1 MNAEHRPASSRSA
14 PAKGSMG
21 SARAPLPPELDL
33 LIIGG
38 GVMGLSIAY
47 NLTRE
52 LARKRK
58 RGSQSA
64 PLRVAVV
71 ERSYLVSGASGRN
84 GGGLRMQWGD
94 AGNVALMRE
103 SIEICRRLAQELNIN
118 LWFRQGGYLFL
129 ARTESGERRLH
140 RNVAV
145 HEHVGAPTRLLA
157 AREALELVPQ
167 LDVSQVRVAAYNPED
182 GVVFPWPFVWG
193 YAGKA
198 VEAGVTI
205 RTHTAVEALEPSE
218 RGGYAAR
225 LSSGERVWAA
235 RVVNATGAW
244 SVGLNH
250 DLGIELPNHPHRHEI
265 LSSEPLKPFLDPL
278 VVDLET
284 GLYFSQSTR
293 GEIVTGITLPD
304 PPGQPPDREVRL
316 GSSLRFLSNVSRA
329 LIRVLPIAAHLKP
342 LRQWSGPYDLSPDG
356 DAMVGPSP
364 GHPELIQVCGF
375 TGHGFMM
382 APAVGRMVARW
393 LADGQGHP
401 MLERWDPCRFRDGR
415 PSRREDMIIG

>member
-1 MNAEHRPASSRSA
+1 MSA
-14 PAKGSMG
+14 TLAMG
-21 SARAPLPPELDL
+21 SATAELPPELDL

-47 NLTRE
+47 NLAR
-52 LARKRK
+52 LASA
-58 RGSQSA
+58 RGKPST
-64 PLRVAVV
+64 LGRVAVV

-103 SIEICRRLAQELNIN
+103 SIEICRGLAQELGIN

-140 RNVAV
+140 RNVAI
-145 HEHVGAPTRLLA
+145 HEQVGVPTRLLA

-167 LDVSQVRVAAYNPED
+167 LDVSQVRVAAYNPDD

-193 YAGKA
+193 YAAQA
-198 VEAGVTI
+198 VAHGVVI
-205 RTHTAVEALEPSE
+205 RTHTSVDALDPQAD
-218 RGGYAAR
+218 GGFVAQ
-225 LSSGERVWAA
+225 LSTGESIRAA
-235 RVVNATGAW
+235 RVINATGAW
-244 SVGLNH
+244 SIGLNRA
-250 DLGIELPNHPHRHEI
+250 LGIDLPNHPHRHEI
-265 LSSEPLKPFLDPL
+265 LSSEPLEPFLDPL

-304 PPGQPPDREVRL
+304 LPGLPEASEVEC
-316 GSSLRFLSNVSRA
+316 GSSLRFLSNIARA
-329 LIRVLPIAAHLKP
+329 LIRVLPITRHLKP
-342 LRQWSGPYDLSPDG
+342 LRQWSGPYDISPDG

-364 GHPELIQVCGF
+364 GHPQLIQVCGF

-382 APAVGRMVARW
+382 APAVGRLLARW
-393 LADGQGHP
+393 LVTDESHP
-401 MLERWDPCRFRDGR
+401 MLGRWDPCRFRDGR
-415 PSRREDMIIG
+415 GHRREDMIIG

>member
-1 MNAEHRPASSRSA
+1 MSKPTSPAPGPTLGSRSA
-14 PAKGSMG
+14 K
-21 SARAPLPPELDL
+21 LPPELDL

-47 NLTRE
+47 NL
-52 LARKRK
+52 ARNHP
-58 RGSQSA
+58 GA
-64 PLRVAVV
+64 LPRVAVV

-103 SIEICRRLAQELNIN
+103 SIELCRHLAQELNIN

-145 HEHVGAPTRLLA
+145 HEQVGVPTRLLA

-167 LDVSQVRVAAYNPED
+167 LDVSEVRVAAYNPED

-193 YAGKA
+193 YAAQA
-198 VEAGVTI
+198 VARGVI
-205 RTHTAVEALEPSE
+205 VRTHTSVDTLEPDP
-218 RGGYAAR
+218 RGGYLVR
-225 LSSGERVWAA
+225 LSTGEQVRAA

-244 SVGLNH
+244 SVGINRS
-250 DLGIELPNHPHRHEI
+250 LGIELPNHPHRHEI

-304 PPGQPPDREVRL
+304 PPGLPAAALHEIDL
-316 GSSLRFLSNVSRA
+316 GSSLRFLSNVARA
-329 LIRVLPIAAHLKP
+329 LIRVMPIARHLKP
-342 LRQWSGPYDLSPDG
+342 LRQWSGPYDISPDG

-364 GHPELIQVCGF
+364 DHPQMIQVCGF

-393 LADGQGHP
+393 LATDESHP

-415 PSRREDMIIG
+415 ELRREDMIIG

>member
-1 MNAEHRPASSRSA
+1 VSTSH
-14 PAKGSMG
+14 GMG
-21 SARAPLPPELDL
+21 SPSAAIPAELDL

-47 NLTRE
+47 NLAR
-52 LARKRK
+52 LAGDKLGK
-58 RGSQSA
+58 
-64 PLRVAVV
+64 VAVV

-94 AGNVALMRE
+94 AGNVVLMRE
-103 SIEICRRLAQELNIN
+103 SIEICRSLAQELGIN

-129 ARTESGERRLH
+129 ARSESGERRLH
-140 RNVAV
+140 RNVAI
-145 HEHVGAPTRLLA
+145 HEQVGVPTRLLA

-167 LDVSQVRVAAYNPED
+167 LDVSEVRVAAYNPHD

-193 YAGKA
+193 YAAQA
-198 VEAGVTI
+198 VARGIVI
-205 RTHTAVEALEPSE
+205 RTHTNVDALEPL
-218 RGGYAAR
+218 GDGFTAR
-225 LSSGERVWAA
+225 LSTGETVRAA
-235 RVVNATGAW
+235 RVINATGAW
-244 SVGLNH
+244 SIELNRA
-250 DLGIELPNHPHRHEI
+250 LGIDLPNHPHRHEI

-304 PPGQPPDREVRL
+304 PPGLPPPHAVEC
-316 GSSLRFLSNVSRA
+316 GSSLRFIANIARA
-329 LIRVLPIAAHLKP
+329 LIRTLPIARHLKP

-356 DAMVGPSP
+356 DAIVGPSP
-364 GHPELIQVCGF
+364 GHPALIQVCGF

-382 APAVGRMVARW
+382 APAVGRMLARW
-393 LADGQGHP
+393 LHHGETHA

-415 PSRREDMIIG
+415 ELQREDMIIG

>member
-1 MNAEHRPASSRSA
+1 MSGRT
-14 PAKGSMG
+14 MG
-21 SARAPLPPELDL
+21 SAAAELPPELDL

-38 GVMGLSIAY
+38 GIMGLSLAY
-47 NLTRE
+47 NLAR
-52 LARKRK
+52 LADPKRK
-58 RGSQSA
+58 GPKPSLDPRKI
-64 PLRVAVV
+64 AVV

-103 SIEICRRLAQELNIN
+103 SIDICRGLAQELGIN

-145 HEHVGAPTRLLA
+145 HEQVGVPTRLLA
-157 AREALELVPQ
+157 AREALELVPE
-167 LDVSQVRVAAYNPED
+167 LDVSEVRVAAYNPED

-193 YAGKA
+193 YASQA
-198 VEAGVTI
+198 VARGVTI
-205 RTHTAVEALEPSE
+205 RTHTGVTALEPADVDGTGS
-218 RGGYAAR
+218 GFLVR
-225 LSSGERVWAA
+225 LSTGETVRAA

-250 DLGIELPNHPHRHEI
+250 SLGIELPNHPHRHEI

-304 PPGQPPDREVRL
+304 PPGLPPSHEVEL
-316 GSSLRFLSNVSRA
+316 GSSLRFMSNVARA
-329 LIRVLPIAAHLKP
+329 LIRVLPVARHLKP
-342 LRQWSGPYDLSPDG
+342 LRQWPGPYDISPDG

-364 GHPELIQVCGF
+364 GHPALIQVCGF

-382 APAVGRMVARW
+382 APAVGRLLARN
-393 LADGQGHP
+393 LALGEGHP

-415 PSRREDMIIG
+415 ELRREDMIIG

>member
-1 MNAEHRPASSRSA
+1 MSEPT
-14 PAKGSMG
+14 GMG
-21 SARAPLPPELDL
+21 SQTAELPAELDL

-38 GVMGLSIAY
+38 GVIGLSIAY
-47 NLTRE
+47 NLAR
-52 LARKRK
+52 LAES
-58 RGSQSA
+58 RGA
-64 PLRVAVV
+64 KLGKVAIV

-103 SIEICRRLAQELNIN
+103 SIEICRGLAQELGIN

-140 RNVAV
+140 RNVAI
-145 HEHVGAPTRLLA
+145 HEQVGVPTRLLA
-157 AREALELVPQ
+157 ACEALELVPQ
-167 LDVSQVRVAAYNPED
+167 LDVSEVRVAAFNPHD

-193 YAGKA
+193 YAAQA
-198 VEAGVTI
+198 VARGVVI
-205 RTHTAVEALEPSE
+205 RTHTNVDALEPLAD
-218 RGGYAAR
+218 GGFTAR
-225 LSSGERVWAA
+225 LSTGETVRAA
-235 RVVNATGAW
+235 RVINATGAW
-244 SVGLNH
+244 SIELNRA
-250 DLGIELPNHPHRHEI
+250 LGIDLPNHPHRHEI

-304 PPGQPPDREVRL
+304 PPGLPQPTTIEC
-316 GSSLRFLSNVSRA
+316 GASLRFLSNLSRA
-329 LIRVLPIAAHLKP
+329 LIRVLPIARHLKP
-342 LRQWSGPYDLSPDG
+342 LRQWSGPYDISPDG
-356 DAMVGPSP
+356 DAIVGPSP
-364 GHPELIQVCGF
+364 GHPQLIQVCGF

-382 APAVGRMVARW
+382 APAVGRMLARW
-393 LADGQGHP
+393 LSDGHSHP

-415 PSRREDMIIG
+415 ELRREDMIIG

>member
-1 MNAEHRPASSRSA
+1 MTRPTSPASGPTLGSRSA
-14 PAKGSMG
+14 K
-21 SARAPLPPELDL
+21 LPPELDL

-47 NLTRE
+47 NL
-52 LARKRK
+52 ARNHP
-58 RGSQSA
+58 GA
-64 PLRVAVV
+64 LPRVAVV

-103 SIEICRRLAQELNIN
+103 SIELCRHLAQELNIN

-145 HEHVGAPTRLLA
+145 HEQVGVPTRLLA

-167 LDVSQVRVAAYNPED
+167 LDVSEVRVAAYNPED

-193 YAGKA
+193 YAAQA
-198 VEAGVTI
+198 VARGVI
-205 RTHTAVEALEPSE
+205 VRTHTSVDTLEPDP
-218 RGGYAAR
+218 RGGYLVR
-225 LSSGERVWAA
+225 LSTGEQVRAA

-244 SVGLNH
+244 SVGINRS
-250 DLGIELPNHPHRHEI
+250 LGIELPNHPHRHEI

-304 PPGQPPDREVRL
+304 PPGLPATALHEVDL
-316 GSSLRFLSNVSRA
+316 GSSLRFLSNVARA
-329 LIRVLPIAAHLKP
+329 LIRVMPIARHLEP
-342 LRQWSGPYDLSPDG
+342 LRQWSGPYDISPDG

-364 GHPELIQVCGF
+364 DHPQMIQVCGF

-393 LADGQGHP
+393 LATDESHP

-415 PSRREDMIIG
+415 ELRREDMIIG